1 MAQLAGVVG
10 VGVFVFPI
18 SLIVWKI
25 IDATLGVRVSP
36 EEEIE
41 GLDVNEH
48 GNVAYP
54 DFVTVTSRS
63 STMVGG
69 TTGALGEA
77 VVREHR
83 PAFTKEAIS

>member
-1 MAQLAGVVG
+1 
-10 VGVFVFPI
+10 
-18 SLIVWKI
+18 VWKI

-63 STMVGG
+63 STINPGT
-69 TTGALGEA
+69 TTGASGEA